1 MEVSND
7 DSKVPTVN
15 SGEEAME
22 TETDTSGL
30 KLQAPR
36 RITSD
41 SD

>member
-22 TETDTSGL
+22 TDTSGL

-36 RITSD
+36 RIASD